1 MLSYILGG
9 FYKIE
14 SLPNYLAR
22 FLARPDAGL
31 WFLWVL
37 AFGLLAMMAGRLLEL
52 RIGRVAYLFL
62 IVLFFIAPIRYLG
75 VPLLRYYFP
84 CIVTGYLLRNAVVD
98 MKRFLPY
105 VLPISLVVF
114 VAVFPFW
121 HRTYEQV
128 TAPAQVIIE
137 GHQLSIRPFVYI
149 GAKYA
154 EACSGSALAVW
165 TAFLLYN
172 YLRMT
177 LLQWLGRRSL
187 EIYVSH
193 QLFIYA
199 FPARSAIAIAGA
211 FCFALAMSLIV
222 IQVIGRIPGARELLY
237 GVPWMSCE
245 MQAPNPGNVEEQCT
259 QLALPANLRGAYWN
273 K

>member
-1 MLSYILGG
+1 
-9 FYKIE
+9 
-14 SLPNYLAR
+14 
-22 FLARPDAGL
+22 
-31 WFLWVL
+31 
-37 AFGLLAMMAGRLLEL
+37 
-52 RIGRVAYLFL
+52 
-62 IVLFFIAPIRYLG
+62 
-75 VPLLRYYFP
+75 
-84 CIVTGYLLRNAVVD
+84 VTGYLLRNAVFD

-105 VLPISLVVF
+105 VLPLSLVVF

-128 TAPAQVIIE
+128 TVPAQVIIE
-137 GHQLSIRPFVYI
+137 GHQLSIRPFAYI
-149 GAKYA
+149 GAKYT

-193 QLFIYA
+193 QLFIHA
-199 FPARSAIAIAGA
+199 FPAYSAIAIAGA
-211 FCFALAMSLIV
+211 FCFALSMSLMLIP
-222 IQVIGRIPGARELLY
+222 VIGRIPGARELLY
-237 GVPWMSCE
+237 GVPWMSYE
-245 MQAPNPGNVEEQCT
+245 MRAPNPDNVEEQCA
-259 QLALPANLRGAYWN
+259 QLALPANLRGTYWS